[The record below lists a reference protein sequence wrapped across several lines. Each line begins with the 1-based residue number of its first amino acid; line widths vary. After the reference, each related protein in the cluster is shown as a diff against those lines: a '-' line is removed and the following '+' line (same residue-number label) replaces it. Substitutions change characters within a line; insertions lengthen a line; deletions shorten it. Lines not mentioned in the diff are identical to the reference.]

1 MKYGG
6 LVYWWFRT
14 GALDLREVVSSLVL
28 RDVIGIMSKM
38 SRYTKH
44 EWMRVH
50 SGELYYE
57 IMQVLN
63 SLAQRARDPV
73 IAGSR
78 MLVYFIFIRS
88 YLAIIFLDNTYIP
101 IMYFDISYEVQIL
114 WLNVKNKNEITLIAM
129 LNPIKF
135 IS

>member
-1 MKYGG
+1 
-6 LVYWWFRT
+6 
-14 GALDLREVVSSLVL
+14 
-28 RDVIGIMSKM
+28 
-38 SRYTKH
+38 
-44 EWMRVH
+44 MRVH

-78 MLVYFIFIRS
+78 MLVYFIFIGS

-101 IMYFDISYEVQIL
+101 IMYFDIFYEVQIL
-114 WLNVKNKNEITLIAM
+114 
-129 LNPIKF
+129 
-135 IS
+135 

>member
-1 MKYGG
+1 
-6 LVYWWFRT
+6 
-14 GALDLREVVSSLVL
+14 
-28 RDVIGIMSKM
+28 
-38 SRYTKH
+38 
-44 EWMRVH
+44 MRVH

-114 WLNVKNKNEITLIAM
+114 
-129 LNPIKF
+129 
-135 IS
+135 